1 MQQNDVQDRDQ
12 KMQRLRGNRR
22 YTWTHPIFLIA
33 IALIVVGYAAT
44 FW

>member
-1 MQQNDVQDRDQ
+1 MQPGDVQDRDE
-12 KMQRLRGNRR
+12 KMQRLRGERR
-22 YTWTHPIFLIA
+22 YTWTHPLVLGA